1 MLLLVV
7 IYEKRC
13 VKLYNTLTSLM
24 PRMIKNINTR
34 VNKSIVRPQKE

>member
-13 VKLYNTLTSLM
+13 VKLYNTLTLLM